1 MSEPR
6 IAIYIRLS
14 SADEETGK
22 KKDESNSVV
31 NQRSLIHAYLDKHSE
46 FANAV
51 RREFVDDGF
60 SWTNTDRPAF
70 QEMVKQIRDGRFN
83 TCITKDFS
91 RFSRD
96 YIEMGDYLECLFPF
110 LKIRYISI
118 NDNYDSADYKG
129 TTGGLDVV
137 LRNIVNPPVLCLF

>member
-51 RREFVDDGF
+51 RRSLLTTDSVGQIQ
-60 SWTNTDRPAF
+60 TDRHF
-70 QEMVKQIRDGRFN
+70 RKW
-83 TCITKDFS
+83 
-91 RFSRD
+91 
-96 YIEMGDYLECLFPF
+96 
-110 LKIRYISI
+110 
-118 NDNYDSADYKG
+118 
-129 TTGGLDVV
+129 
-137 LRNIVNPPVLCLF
+137 